1 MIESYSLSDVCA
13 TRSLAASVGSQL
25 VAGDL
30 VWLRGELGAGKTTF
44 AQELARSLGVEE
56 DVTSPTFVLMLE
68 YKSGRV
74 PLLHCDA
81 YRLENLAREELEDAG
96 LFDFLAR
103 VDAVRLLEWPER
115 IALHLPPPTWNIE
128 IAFENDGR
136 RATVWRA
143 EKS

>member
-1 MIESYSLSDVCA
+1 MKEIHSLPDVTA
-13 TRSLAASVGSQL
+13 TRALAASIGTQL

-30 VWLRGELGAGKTTF
+30 VLLSGELGAGKTTF
-44 AQELARSLGVEE
+44 AQELARALGVTD

-68 YKSGRV
+68 YTTGRV

-103 VDAVRLLEWPER
+103 RDAIRLLEWPER
-115 IALHLPPPTWNIE
+115 VALHLSLPTWKID

-136 RATVWRA
+136 RATIWRA
-143 EKS
+143 D

>member
-1 MIESYSLSDVCA
+1 MIETSFLPDETA
-13 TRSLAASVGSQL
+13 TRALAIWIGKQL

-30 VWLRGELGAGKTTF
+30 VFLCGELGAGKTTF
-44 AQELARSLGVEE
+44 AQELARALGVLE

-68 YKSGRV
+68 YGSGRV

-103 VDAVRLLEWPER
+103 RDAVRLLEWPER
-115 IALHLPPPTWNIE
+115 VAPYLPSPNWKID
-128 IAFENDGR
+128 IVFENEGR
-136 RATVWRA
+136 RATIWRA
-143 EKS
+143 A